1 MTTIS
6 QAIEKQD
13 AGPGS
18 LVARY
23 KTDFQQVLP
32 SHIPSQ
38 TFVRLAQGV
47 LRKDEKLAAAATA
60 NPGSFL
66 AALLE
71 CARLGHEPGTEA
83 YALTWFR
90 NNKTGVPEIVGIE
103 QYQGEIERMYR
114 AGGVLAVRCEIVRQ
128 NDTFRWSPTTMRL
141 PLHEFDALADDT
153 ERGPLRG
160 VYAYAEMVGGAL
172 SQPVVMGK
180 GEVMKHKAV
189 AKSEKFWTGP
199 WEPSMWKK
207 TAVHELEKWVP
218 TSSEYRREQ
227 LRDAVAI
234 QRSLDQPHQPVPAG
248 TPIHSLRPAD
258 VPADVLDG
266 EVVDDQPAG
275 EQIDESSGHDRARD
289 ERRMFALLGELGMAD
304 KDGGRD
310 DRLAIYSAIARRPIG
325 STKDL
330 TDDEVELA
338 VNHLDGI
345 RRIGDEEDW
354 AGEVGALIVDGTRTR
369 TAGAP

>member
-1 MTTIS
+1 MTTNTVS
-6 QAIEKQD
+6 QAVEKREN
-13 AGPGS
+13 GPGE

-23 KTDFQQVLP
+23 KADFQQVLP
-32 SHIPSQ
+32 AHIKPE
-38 TFVRLAQGV
+38 TFVRLSQGV
-47 LRKDEKLAAAATA
+47 LRKDPDLAAAAA
-60 NPGSFL
+60 GNPGSFL

-90 NNKTGVPEIVGIE
+90 NNKTGVPEVVGIE

-114 AGGVLAVRCEIVRQ
+114 AGAVTSVKCEVVRQ
-128 NDTFRWSPTTMRL
+128 NDVFQWSPTTMRL
-141 PLHEFDALADDT
+141 PLHEFDALADDD

-189 AKSEKFWTGP
+189 AKSRNFWDGP

-227 LRDAVAI
+227 LRAAAEMASNRLPDAAV
-234 QRSLDQPHQPVPAG
+234 RSGHRVVGTLKQVDSATGEIIDPDVIDGETIEDPEALWEAQDAAYEAEAAG
-248 TPIHSLRPAD
+248 T
-258 VPADVLDG
+258 
-266 EVVDDQPAG
+266 
-275 EQIDESSGHDRARD
+275 
-289 ERRMFALLGELGMAD
+289 
-304 KDGGRD
+304 
-310 DRLAIYSAIARRPIG
+310 
-325 STKDL
+325 
-330 TDDEVELA
+330 
-338 VNHLDGI
+338 
-345 RRIGDEEDW
+345 
-354 AGEVGALIVDGTRTR
+354 
-369 TAGAP
+369 